1 MDFRMRILG
10 DLQKDIDRDILKFE
24 TAAMNAANAVAVGAK
39 LDWRNQVTSAGM
51 SKSFSNSVR
60 SKVYPSKKKSFEP
73 AGFVYA
79 EAPKIMRAFD
89 RGEKI
94 DARNK
99 KYLAIPTKFAPT
111 KGVVKGGGGKSGNFR
126 KRISPSTFPEERFGK
141 LEFVPERNGHNA
153 MLVVRGLRKSFSQ
166 KTKEFRGYKKAGAR
180 FKGKTE
186 KVPMFI
192 LVKSVLMPDKF
203 DIPSVGQKWAAKY
216 PEIFDSEVQKMGL
229 VT

>member
-94 DARNK
+94 DARNR
-99 KYLAIPTKFAPT
+99 KYLAIPTKFAPK
-111 KGVVKGGGGKSGNFR
+111 KGRGAKSGSFR
-126 KRISPSTFPEERFGK
+126 KRMTPKIFESLNLGK

-180 FKGKTE
+180 FKGKAE